1 MQHNLS
7 QNDSIQIL
15 YINQIR
21 GVFSVDVHVVLLF
34 ALSLLQELAP
44 QTPPHRK
51 GPPSPGLAH
60 GGLRASSHGAKVSK
74 NGTEKYL

>member
-1 MQHNLS
+1 M
-7 QNDSIQIL
+7 
-15 YINQIR
+15 
-21 GVFSVDVHVVLLF
+21 DVHVVLLF

-44 QTPPHRK
+44 QTPPYRK
-51 GPPSPGLAH
+51 GPPGLGLAH